1 MKTTNK
7 RAWLTSFLMIAYLS
21 PSLGQSNEIE
31 QLLLNAE
38 KLTQLKN
45 ILTDMKKGY
54 QVVSKGYNAVKDI
67 SEGNFNLHEVFLDGM
82 MKASPAVKKYRRV
95 ADIIVLQKQLLTE
108 YKSAYNRFRESGSFG
123 PAELDY
129 LGKVYSRL
137 TKESLQ
143 NLDELT
149 SVVSSSDLRMSDD
162 ERLQSIDRIFDS
174 MQDKLS
180 FLRDFNKRNTILA
193 IQRDK
198 DRRSIERVESLY

>member
-123 PAELDY
+123 PTELDY

-149 SVVSSSDLRMSDD
+149 TVVSSSDLRMSDD

-180 FLRDFNKRNTILA
+180 FLRDFNKRNIILA

-198 DRRSIERVESLY
+198 ERRSIERVESLY

>member
-1 MKTTNK
+1 
-7 RAWLTSFLMIAYLS
+7 MIAYLS

-54 QVVSKGYNAVKDI
+54 QVVSKGYNTVKNI
-67 SEGNFNLHEVFLDGM
+67 SEGYFNLHEVFLIGM

-137 TKESLQ
+137 TKETLQ

>member
-1 MKTTNK
+1 
-7 RAWLTSFLMIAYLS
+7 MIAYLS

-54 QVVSKGYNAVKDI
+54 QVVSKGYNTVKNI
-67 SEGNFNLHEVFLDGM
+67 SEGNFNLHEVFLNGM

-137 TKESLQ
+137 TKETLQ

>member
-1 MKTTNK
+1 
-7 RAWLTSFLMIAYLS
+7 MIAYLS

-137 TKESLQ
+137 TKETLQ